1 MELHQN
7 TMPLHPAGMV
17 QVPIGVFHVP
27 FVQDA
32 VAEPVAPEGAVA
44 ERVAE
49 PPEAVEGKEAEQP
62 LPQVS
67 V

>member
-1 MELHQN
+1 
-7 TMPLHPAGMV
+7 MV